1 MESVSGRAS
10 HSFSLRGSSPRPI
23 NKAKARARRQD
34 TIGHLGPE
42 AIVAF
47 VDSEMEPKSMHRVRV
62 HLVHCP
68 ECRAEVHEQRNASE
82 WLRHC
87 NVDSQVRAPQSLM
100 EKLAN
105 IAVEVPK
112 LGPDAAT
119 PAYRPQQDFLD
130 KVEMVFRAIKRNQR
144 G

>member
-1 MESVSGRAS
+1 MDSVEGKAS
-10 HSFSLRGSSPRPI
+10 HSLSLQGIKPRQK
-23 NKAKARARRQD
+23 NRAKARARRQD

-42 AIVAF
+42 AVVAF
-47 VDSEMEPKSMHRVRV
+47 VDGEMEPKSMHRVRV

-68 ECRAEVHEQRNASE
+68 ECRSDVHEQRNASE

-87 NVDSQVRAPQSLM
+87 NMDMQVRAPQSLM
-100 EKLAN
+100 DKLAN
-105 IAVEVPK
+105 IAAEVPK
-112 LGPDAAT
+112 IGPDADT
-119 PAYRPQQDFLD
+119 PAFHPQQDFLD